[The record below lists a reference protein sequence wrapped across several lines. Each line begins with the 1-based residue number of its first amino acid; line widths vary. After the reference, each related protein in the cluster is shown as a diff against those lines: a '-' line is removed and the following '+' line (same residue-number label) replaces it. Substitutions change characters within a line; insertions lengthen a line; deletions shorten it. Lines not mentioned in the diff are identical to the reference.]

1 MTLGGYD
8 ASRFTPNDISF
19 TFAPTVERQLV
30 VAIQSI
36 TYSTNKTQ
44 TPLLSEGI
52 LALVDST
59 VPHLWLPQQAC
70 SAFES
75 AFGITWDELHNLYL
89 VNDTLHE
96 KLVQENPSVTLQL
109 ANSLTGPSVNI
120 TLPYSSFD
128 LVAQY
133 PLVLNTSKY
142 FPLQRASDDN
152 SYTLGRT
159 FLQES
164 SVLAP

>member
-1 MTLGGYD
+1 M
-8 ASRFTPNDISF
+8 
-19 TFAPTVERQLV
+19 ERQLV

-36 TYSTNKTQ
+36 TYSNKATQ

-52 LALVDST
+52 VALVDST
-59 VPHLWLPQQAC
+59 VPYLWLPEQAC

-75 AFGITWDELHNLYL
+75 AFGITWDDLHSLYL

-96 KLVQENPSVTLQL
+96 ELVQENPSVTFQL

-133 PLVLNTSKY
+133 PLVVNASRY
-142 FPLQRASDDN
+142 FPLQRAPDDN

-159 FLQES
+159 LLQES
-164 SVLAP
+164 SVSEL

>member
-1 MTLGGYD
+1 M
-8 ASRFTPNDISF
+8 
-19 TFAPTVERQLV
+19 ERQLV

-36 TYSTNKTQ
+36 TYSTKTTQ
-44 TPLLSEGI
+44 TPLLSVGI
-52 LALVDST
+52 VALVDST
-59 VPHLWLPQQAC
+59 VPYLWLPEQAC

-75 AFGITWDELHNLYL
+75 AFGITWDDLHSLYL
-89 VNDTLHE
+89 VNDTLHD
-96 KLVQENPSVTLQL
+96 KLVQENPSVTFQL

-133 PLVLNTSKY
+133 PLVVNASRY
-142 FPLQRASDDN
+142 FPLQRAPDDN

-164 SVLAP
+164 SVSGL

>member
-8 ASRFTPNDISF
+8 ASRFTPNNISF

-59 VPHLWLPQQAC
+59 VPYLWLPQSAC

-96 KLVQENPSVTLQL
+96 KLIQENPSVTLQL

-133 PLVLNTSKY
+133 PLVLNTSRY

-159 FLQES
+159 ILQES
-164 SVLAP
+164 